1 MCGRSLFGCVP
12 TTRVVAEASSS
23 VVLYV
28 VSSTEQNF
36 PSVPSSHRC
45 PESGDL
51 PARYAQTVEYL
62 SSRWR
67 TGLTA
72 ELSDNHHATI
82 QYHLDHHDE
91 SSLAFGYAIT
101 ETASGQ
107 AEGTVMVKAELG
119 PRSRGCHC
127 ERSARR
133 ISQSGH
139 YAYSAPSDESRP
151 ARTTHFKS
159 NQN

>member
-107 AEGTVMVKAELG
+107 AEGTVMVKATF
-119 PRSRGCHC
+119 
-127 ERSARR
+127 
-133 ISQSGH
+133 SG
-139 YAYSAPSDESRP
+139 APLRALSAPHFPIRP
-151 ARTTHFKS
+151 LRLLSALGRV
-159 NQN
+159 